1 LDDFGPLAAAGG
13 GSSTIVDCPKQI
25 VGRIIGKGGET
36 INQLQQRSGT
46 KMQVDQTSMPAGE
59 YCPCLQ
65 RSLIF
70 RLWSICYFSG
80 QPCKVMITGPPQNVQ
95 MAVQLV
101 TELINSGGMGRGGP
115 MGGGGG
121 LIIRFSLI

>member
-1 LDDFGPLAAAGG
+1 
-13 GSSTIVDCPKQI
+13 
-25 VGRIIGKGGET
+25 
-36 INQLQQRSGT
+36 
-46 KMQVDQTSMPAGE
+46 
-59 YCPCLQ
+59 
-65 RSLIF
+65 
-70 RLWSICYFSG
+70 
-80 QPCKVMITGPPQNVQ
+80 VMITGPPQNVQ